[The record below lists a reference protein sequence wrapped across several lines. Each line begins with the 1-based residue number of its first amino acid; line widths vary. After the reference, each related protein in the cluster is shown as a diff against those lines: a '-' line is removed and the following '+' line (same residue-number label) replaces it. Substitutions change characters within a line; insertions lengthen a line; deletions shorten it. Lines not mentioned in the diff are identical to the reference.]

1 MNTSLADLLE
11 RVDEI
16 IAALEIEEN
25 RFYVVIDIA
34 HQLRD
39 ELTQIMELVE

>member
-1 MNTSLADLLE
+1 MDTSLTDLLE

-16 IAALEIEEN
+16 IATLEHDEN

-39 ELTQIMELVE
+39 ELAQIMELGE

>member
-1 MNTSLADLLE
+1 MDTSLTDLLE

-16 IAALEIEEN
+16 INTLEQDDN

-39 ELTQIMELVE
+39 ELTQIMNLAD